1 MRLLVLGGGWF
12 LGRAVVE
19 EALARGWR
27 VATFNRGRTGRD
39 VAGVEAIRGD
49 RTEPADVARLAGR
62 GPWDVVVDT
71 SGQEPWV
78 VDLAA
83 SRLTATA
90 GRYVFVSTVNA
101 YQGWPVEPLD
111 DRSPLRA
118 SRPDLRASEVDDLP
132 RTDRY
137 GTLKAGCELAVRHH
151 VGDRALVLRPGV
163 ILGRY
168 DYVGRLPWLL
178 SRMRRGGQV
187 LAGGPPSRPM
197 VDHVYYGRGDRAR
210 IRLSDEQV
218 RAIMDERARARSDI
232 ISELHRMVE
241 DDPISAG
248 DRRSGHLYLLTHPE
262 FAPAEALVDFLSDR
276 DSGRVIVQMMNG
288 IVQDEPKDYPPS
300 IGGLSGPS
308 TRAEGRAF
316 TSYHPEEGPRRE
328 EFTLEVVIREDGGV
342 RLMCGRG
349 TAEYRAPHTLDPPT
363 MVVILGLVLS
373 LARQIVTLAGQIG
386 DQHAAYQGQWRLG
399 ILIDRLKGVLPADR
413 LHPMSGSVG
422 GPYSRDTYERIT
434 SATTEELTG
443 APRAGCGA
451 AGCAAAARA
460 RRRQQLPCG
469 QLTTPR

>member
-1 MRLLVLGGGWF
+1 VCEAAAGRLLDETHWVELKKDLPNNTDLAKGLASLAVDGGLLLAGVTDDD
-12 LGRAVVE
+12 GRAGDVCGTNLVG
-19 EALARGWR
+19 LVDR
-27 VATFNRGRTGRD
+27 VGH
-39 VAGVEAIRGD
+39 
-49 RTEPADVARLAGR
+49 VARDKVRPSLIVRTHEVRDPDREGVGCLLVHVPR
-62 GPWDVVVDT
+62 
-71 SGQEPWV
+71 
-78 VDLAA
+78 
-83 SRLTATA
+83 
-90 GRYVFVSTVNA
+90 STEA
-101 YQGWPVEPLD
+101 P
-111 DRSPLRA
+111 
-118 SRPDLRASEVDDLP
+118 
-132 RTDRY
+132 
-137 GTLKAGCELAVRHH
+137 H
-151 VGDRALVLRPGV
+151 
-163 ILGRY
+163 
-168 DYVGRLPWLL
+168 
-178 SRMRRGGQV
+178 
-187 LAGGPPSRPM
+187 M

-443 APRAGCGA
+443 AP
-451 AGCAAAARA
+451 
-460 RRRQQLPCG
+460 G
-469 QLTTPR
+469 QVAERLVAPLLRGLGVANSYLADS